1 MQMIVEAAHQGQ
13 LSPLPSPMPANPFP
27 GVTAGWPPPNYDQAS
42 LAYSKSSTTRVGST
56 GEAGGDG
63 GSGGSIRAGV
73 GGGKGVPPGTIVM
86 FPAFGIAE
94 YCTTPAVTGYVVEL
108 PPCVTVEVFH
118 SAGTSVVKVIG

>member
-1 MQMIVEAAHQGQ
+1 VCSLSVLAIGSRDIIVSLPHGKTHQAEFN
-13 LSPLPSPMPANPFP
+13 S
-27 GVTAGWPPPNYDQAS
+27 TS